1 MNNLEQQM
9 NILDEN
15 NNSNFDILI
24 SSILYSDNAPFY
36 FEKIVSCKKISDY
49 EQLVLEKLKKLKN
62 DLNRLPSFE
71 YCIEKNIVCVTNV
84 NELYSE
90 NVLKDKLD
98 LFLKEREKQF
108 SAETLHSVANF
119 IEQKGIPQNAES
131 IVTRA
136 LSQTKNIE
144 YSNGIKEFPEQYRN
158 KELALGFSTC
168 VDTIDNET
176 GGFHRG
182 TLNTILGFAGSG
194 KTTWAVNVAYNATFQ
209 GVNVAYI
216 SLEISKNHLICDL
229 LSRHSNEPTFSGKLE
244 HKALKHRTLDEK
256 DEKYLFD
263 NIYPH
268 FAETVGKHFY
278 IIDESDIV
286 EYSPTF
292 FSSILENLDK
302 KFEKETGKGIDL
314 IFVDHVQLLKASS
327 SLGIRDTR
335 EIINLFVSFFR
346 KHAVNFLGTKR
357 QVCIIL
363 LSQANREGWK
373 YAKKHNGVYQLSAL
387 AEANELERAS
397 NIVLSIY
404 TDESMLMANQAKVK
418 VCKSRDSCASEETI
432 DAYIDPATYLF
443 GDKRNDNFLQNNVLE
458 MFELFSNNN
467 DTKLDGLV
475 FNEENDLFKQVREEF
490 NVKQ

>member
-1 MNNLEQQM
+1 MNNLVQQM
-9 NILDEN
+9 NVLDEN
-15 NNSNFDILI
+15 NSSNFDILI
-24 SSILYSDNAPFY
+24 SSILYSDNALYY
-36 FEKIVSCKKISDY
+36 FDKMIGCKKLSDY
-49 EQLVLEKLKKLKN
+49 EQLILEKLKKLKN

-71 YCIEKNIVCVTNV
+71 YCVDKNIVCITNV

-136 LSQTKNIE
+136 LSQSKNFE
-144 YSNGIKEFPEQYRN
+144 YSTGIQEFPKQYKN
-158 KELALGFSTC
+158 KELAFGFSTC
-168 VDTIDNET
+168 VDQIDEET
-176 GGFHRG
+176 GGFHKG

-194 KTTWAVNVAYNATFQ
+194 KTTWTVNVGYNATLQ
-209 GVNVAYI
+209 GFNVAYI
-216 SLEISKNHLICDL
+216 SLEISKQHLICDL
-229 LSRHSNEPTFSGKLE
+229 LSRHSNEPVFSKQLE
-244 HKALKHRTLDEK
+244 HKSLKHRALDEK
-256 DEKYLFD
+256 DEQYLFN

-268 FAETVGKHFY
+268 FAETIGKHFY
-278 IIDESDIV
+278 IIDESDIA

-292 FSSILENLDK
+292 FSSILENLDN
-302 KFEKETGKGIDL
+302 KFKKETGKGIDL

-346 KHAVNFLGTKR
+346 KQAVNFLGTKR

-404 TDESMLMANQAKVK
+404 TDEAMLMANQAKAK
-418 VCKSRDSCASEETI
+418 ICKSRDSCAMEEPVDT
-432 DAYIDPATYLF
+432 YIDPATYLF
-443 GDKRNDNFLQNNVLE
+443 R
-458 MFELFSNNN
+458 
-467 DTKLDGLV
+467 
-475 FNEENDLFKQVREEF
+475 
-490 NVKQ
+490 

>member
-9 NILDEN
+9 NSLDEN
-15 NNSNFDILI
+15 NNSNFDTLI
-24 SSILYSDNAPFY
+24 SSILYSDNALYY
-36 FEKIVSCKKISDY
+36 FDKMINCKKLLDY
-49 EQLVLEKLKKLKN
+49 EQLILGKLKKLKN

-71 YCIEKNIVCVTNV
+71 YCVEKNIVCVTKV

-98 LFLKEREKQF
+98 LFLKEREKQY
-108 SAETLHSVANF
+108 SAETLHSIADF
-119 IEQKGIPQNAES
+119 IEQKGVTQNAEI
-131 IVTRA
+131 IVSKA
-136 LSQTKNIE
+136 LSQTKNFE
-144 YSNGIKEFPEQYRN
+144 YSTGIQEFPEQYRN
-158 KELALGFSTC
+158 KDLSLGFSTC
-168 VDTIDNET
+168 VDTIDDET
-176 GGFHRG
+176 GGFHKG

-194 KTTWAVNVAYNATFQ
+194 KTTWAVNIGYNATFQ
-209 GVNVAYI
+209 GFNVAYI

-229 LSRHSNEPTFSGKLE
+229 LSRHSHEPVFSKQLE
-244 HKALKHRTLDEK
+244 HKALKHRNLDEK
-256 DEKYLFD
+256 DEQYLFD

-278 IIDESDIV
+278 IIDESDIA

-292 FSSILENLDK
+292 FSSMLENIDK

-327 SLGIRDTR
+327 SLGIKDTK

-346 KHAVNFLGTKR
+346 KQAVNFLGTKR

-373 YAKKHNGVYQLSAL
+373 YAKKHDGVYQLSAL

-397 NIVLSIY
+397 NIVLSIF
-404 TDESMLMANQAKVK
+404 TDEGMLLANQAKVK
-418 VCKSRDSCASEETI
+418 ICKSRDSCAMEEPV
-432 DAYIDPATYLF
+432 DVYIDPATYLF
-443 GDKRNDNFLQNNVLE
+443 RRYK
-458 MFELFSNNN
+458 
-467 DTKLDGLV
+467 K
-475 FNEENDLFKQVREEF
+475 
-490 NVKQ
+490 